1 MLVTNNSNRS
11 PLYSHQHNDV
21 INIDIQYHILNERV
35 YFRSKSCFTENR
47 VSDNLG
53 NGFKGHFD
61 FTTDY
66 FIDSYH

>member
-11 PLYSHQHNDV
+11 PLYSHQHNGV
-21 INIDIQYHILNERV
+21 INIDILNERV
-35 YFRSKSCFTENR
+35 YFRSKSCFAENR
-47 VSDNLG
+47 VSNSFG
-53 NGFKGHFD
+53 NGFEGHFD